1 MPALTST
8 FNVLVGQSVESK
20 RKVTSAYVIKYKRK
34 LFKILPN
41 ILPLPPKMADLMRLG
56 THTHTHNVDVV
67 IQKDKLGSPNGSD
80 DGNLAALGVGV
91 GVGGM
96 TNFGGMM
103 ATGGFDLNDLA
114 QELDQDEFDGLNMIN
129 GE

>member
-1 MPALTST
+1 
-8 FNVLVGQSVESK
+8 
-20 RKVTSAYVIKYKRK
+20 
-34 LFKILPN
+34 
-41 ILPLPPKMADLMRLG
+41 MADLMRLG

-80 DGNLAALGVGV
+80 DGNLAGLGVGV

-129 GE
+129 VQMLDIESSIAKHY